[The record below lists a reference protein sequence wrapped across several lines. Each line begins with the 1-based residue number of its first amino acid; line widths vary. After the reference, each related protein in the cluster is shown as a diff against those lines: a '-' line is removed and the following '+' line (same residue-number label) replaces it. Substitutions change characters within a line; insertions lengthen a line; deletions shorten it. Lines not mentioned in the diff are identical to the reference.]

1 MPDPLVLSLPWPPS
15 VNRMY
20 RSISKGPLA
29 GRVLISEEGRQ
40 FRKAVDSVV
49 RQARARQGWQMRL
62 RVEIAAFPP
71 DRRAR
76 DLDNLLKSILDSLQ
90 HSGVF
95 ESDSQIDDIRI
106 WRGERVPGGEI
117 TVWLT
122 PIEYAGS

>member
-1 MPDPLVLSLPWPPS
+1 
-15 VNRMY
+15 MY

-29 GRVLISEEGRQ
+29 GRVIISEEGRLY
-40 FRKAVDSVV
+40 RHAVDSVV
-49 RQARARQGWQMRL
+49 RQARARQRWQMRL

-76 DLDNLLKSILDSLQ
+76 DLDNLLKSVLDSLQ

-117 TVWLT
+117 SVSLS
-122 PIEYAGS
+122 PLEGEV